1 MMSVNAVAGIAIP
14 VALAWWMVA
23 HKGARLSTILT
34 GAGTFIV
41 FALVLETIVHQ
52 VVLKGPH
59 GSAILGNTLYYAL
72 YGGLA
77 AGIFE
82 EAGRFVAMRFL
93 MKKEPTSALPGVA
106 YGIGHGSAE
115 MMLIF
120 GITMISNL
128 VISILINISQP
139 DTLFTL
145 VPGEAGAQLE
155 AQIAQLENF
164 NIGSGLIGLWERVS
178 ALVLQLGLSMM
189 VWTAVR
195 KGGRWLW
202 LLPAAILLH
211 ALVDGVAVMLMKS
224 VGMVYLELII
234 TALAVA
240 VGAIGFMLAKR
251 L

>member
-23 HKGARLSTILT
+23 RKGARLSTILT
-34 GAGTFIV
+34 AAGTFIV
-41 FALVLETIVHQ
+41 FALVLEAIVHQ

-93 MKKEPTSALPGVA
+93 MKKEPTAALPGVA
-106 YGIGHGSAE
+106 YGIGHGGAE

-139 DTLFTL
+139 DTLFSQ